1 MRGGVL
7 RGVWQTGCRLS
18 VIAVLAG
25 CASSEVSGYR
35 PYQGH
40 IPRPDRI
47 LVYDF
52 AAVPSELPPPVDIAG
67 QGVAAPPLTPAQLTA
82 GRALG
87 EAVAT
92 RLTADLQNIGLP
104 AVRAE
109 GQPAARVGDGLL
121 AGYFLIV
128 DPGNA
133 TERVVLGFGAGGA
146 QLTTVVRGYLM
157 TGDGLRPLGSGQVDA
172 GSGKMPG
179 GAVPLVVTAITAN
192 PIGLA
197 VGGAAKAYGELSGSE
212 TIDGAAERTAQ
223 EIAGKIRLTAERQ
236 GWL

>member
-1 MRGGVL
+1 MGSVGRI
-7 RGVWQTGCRLS
+7 GCWLS
-18 VIAVLAG
+18 VIAVVAG
-25 CASSEVSGYR
+25 CASSEVSDYR

-47 LVYDF
+47 IVYDF
-52 AAVPSELPPPVDIAG
+52 AAVPSDLPPPVDVAG
-67 QGVAAPPLTPAQLTA
+67 QGVAAPPLTPAQLA
-82 GRALG
+82 IGRALG
-87 EAVAT
+87 QAVAT
-92 RLTADLQNIGLP
+92 KLVADLQAIGLP
-104 AVRAE
+104 AVRTE
-109 GQPAARVGDGLL
+109 GQPPARVGDGLL
-121 AGYFLIV
+121 AGYFLVV

-146 QLTTVVRGYLM
+146 QLTTVARGYLM
-157 TGDGLRPLGSGQVDA
+157 TAGGLRALGTGQVDA

-179 GAVPLVVTAITAN
+179 AAVPLVVTAITAN

-223 EIAGKIRLTAERQ
+223 EIADKIRITAERQ
-236 GWL
+236 GWI